1 MTSQPSEQTAT
12 IYILP
17 NISQSKVNQ
26 TMKFGQLIKY
36 NKKNIFLQNH
46 AENEAETLVPDLF
59 LFFEKVL
66 YEVLNSLNMFLDIVL
81 NLAYIKNKL
90 YKVLNY

>member
-1 MTSQPSEQTAT
+1 MFFF
-12 IYILP
+12 
-17 NISQSKVNQ
+17 K
-26 TMKFGQLIKY
+26 
-36 NKKNIFLQNH
+36 NH

-66 YEVLNSLNMFLDIVL
+66 YEVLNSLNMVLDIVL
-81 NLAYIKNKL
+81 NLPYIKNKL